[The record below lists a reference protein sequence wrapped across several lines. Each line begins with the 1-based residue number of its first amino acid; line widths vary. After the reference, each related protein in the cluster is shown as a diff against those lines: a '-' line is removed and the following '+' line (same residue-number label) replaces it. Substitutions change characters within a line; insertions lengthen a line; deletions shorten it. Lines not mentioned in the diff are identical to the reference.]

1 MCSFMEVQVCTED
14 LGINIQ
20 VTAKIRRG
28 RASLRKTME
37 NDSYGP
43 AQGKSH
49 ISKVGRGR
57 GDPTWTREA
66 VREEENHKCASHGGC
81 GRQPLRGPQ

>member
-37 NDSYGP
+37 NERAMGQP
-43 AQGKSH
+43 
-49 ISKVGRGR
+49 RGR
-57 GDPTWTREA
+57 AIFQRWA
-66 VREEENHKCASHGGC
+66 EEGETL
-81 GRQPLRGPQ
+81 PGPEKLSGKRRTTNALVMEDVVGSL